1 MLMETFINVVAEMI
15 KFDLAASVSFHS
27 VIESIDHNHND
38 DGNDY
43 CGWWYR

>member
-15 KFDLAASVSFHS
+15 KFDLAATVLLHS

-38 DGNDY
+38 DGDDY
-43 CGWWYR
+43 YGWWYR